1 MAPRYT
7 AQKAKFREGL
17 EELLFV
23 SPEYGSLARAMGAP
37 VFDESQETAYVTYDG
52 TAIMFA
58 FNPDFI
64 MTLSVDETAAVIL
77 HEAHHVILKHL
88 EEAKD
93 TDQFPDDDARIKAH
107 ECIIN
112 DTIKEVFEMT
122 LPGGIMFGEDLLG
135 ESCANKLTKPVYDK
149 FAQKNEAEDNEQ
161 GQDETDENTESI
173 SAGGQGQ
180 GVSSGDSGESNKG
193 DSKDEAEDEKD
204 TSEDSTGD
212 GESSEG
218 NADEPEG
225 GSGGDRSQDGDGD
238 DSEEGA
244 GDAESDGQPG
254 TGGSFACGGVRV
266 SDEYAD
272 AFAGAIEDLIEDA
285 ANDKKEAVDEF
296 KDKLM
301 DSRDSG
307 GGFSPNGAGG
317 IQYLDSTAE
326 KMNWKHLLGKIN
338 PKVLEAGRRRRKV
351 RNNWTTPN
359 RRLRSVYPKV
369 ILPVSETVKPKKDD
383 KGDTLPVFIVALD
396 LSGSIPRHLVNTL
409 KSMIEDIPSDL
420 IKAYPCTWSS
430 QLVPFDPKVGAA
442 CRTGGTEIRLV
453 SEYAR
458 QVKKETGTDP
468 YVLVITDGEF
478 WTNFEQVG
486 KDWFF
491 MAVQDQD
498 VPWCK
503 KHAKTPEHVYKLS
516 DFKE

>member
-1 MAPRYT
+1 MVTGYT

-37 VFDESQETAYVTYDG
+37 VFDESQQTAYVTYDG

-64 MTLSVDETAAVIL
+64 MTLSVEETAAVIL

-93 TDQFPDDDARIKAH
+93 IVQFPDHDARIKAH

-149 FAQKNEAEDNEQ
+149 FAQKNEAEDSEQ
-161 GQDETDENTESI
+161 GQDDSDENSENESG
-173 SAGGQGQ
+173 GGQ
-180 GVSSGDSGESNKG
+180 
-193 DSKDEAEDEKD
+193 
-204 TSEDSTGD
+204 
-212 GESSEG
+212 
-218 NADEPEG
+218 
-225 GSGGDRSQDGDGD
+225 SQDDAES

-244 GDAESDGQPG
+244 GGSESGGQPG
-254 TGGSFACGGVRV
+254 QGDSFACGGVIV
-266 SDEYAD
+266 SDECAD
-272 AFAGAIEDLIEDA
+272 SFADAIEDLIGDA
-285 ANDKKEAVDEF
+285 AKNQKEDVDEF
-296 KDKLM
+296 KDKLT

-307 GGFSPNGAGG
+307 GGFSPNGVTGT
-317 IQYLDSTAE
+317 QYLDSTAE
-326 KMNWKHLLGKIN
+326 KLNWKHLLGKIN

-369 ILPVSETVKPKKDD
+369 ILPVSERVKPKKDD

-409 KSMIEDIPSDL
+409 KSMIEDIPSDM
-420 IKAYPCTWSS
+420 IRAFPCTWSS
-430 QLVPFDPKVGAA
+430 QLVPFDPEVGAA

-453 SEYAR
+453 SDYAR
-458 QVKKETGTDP
+458 KVKKETGTDP

-478 WTNFEQVG
+478 WERFEQVG
-486 KDWFF
+486 NDWFF
-491 MAVQDQD
+491 MAVQDRD
-498 VPWCK
+498 VFRCK
-503 KHAKTPEHVYKLS
+503 QWAKTPEHVYKLS